1 MGVWKSKIWTNK
13 KKKKTGRFRNRV
25 GNYPSV
31 DKIKLTP
38 TSELIHWIRPR
49 MNDVHNLPHV
59 GMRFPRPN
67 NNLVCKGNCC
77 LYSNNLCHVNKKKT
91 VDYYKLWSP
100 WFCILHIS
108 MEIFCL
114 SFNVRGQKLLIFL
127 FKLIWN
133 LHVVK
138 ISKWKISG

>member
-1 MGVWKSKIWTNK
+1 MDLILFYVPVWIIMGVWKSKIWTNKK

-77 LYSNNLCHVNKKKT
+77 LYSNNLCHVNKKKKRLT
-91 VDYYKLWSP
+91 IISCDHLGFAFSTFLWKFFASV
-100 WFCILHIS
+100 L
-108 MEIFCL
+108 M
-114 SFNVRGQKLLIFL
+114 
-127 FKLIWN
+127 
-133 LHVVK
+133 
-138 ISKWKISG
+138 